1 MSVKKSFGTENVV
14 QKIKV
19 KKILGKKNFGSNK
32 ILGTKILDKMIWL

>member
-1 MSVKKSFGTENVV
+1 MLVKKSFGTENVV

-19 KKILGKKNFGSNK
+19 KKILGKKNLGSNK